1 MTDFE
6 KEKWNSVI
14 EGASEEEI
22 KYIIGKLESR
32 GYKITPPE
40 KKNTT
45 TTVKSD
51 LHVKNTEINDETIIL
66 VVDDNEMNL
75 KIASGCISKLGPKVD
90 TAKSGKEAIEKIK
103 TKHYDLIF
111 MDYLM
116 PEMNGVE
123 AAKEIK
129 KINQN
134 IPIIA
139 FTTDYD
145 DIVRQEFENVGVKD
159 IMPKPIDIKI
169 LKNKLD
175 I

>member
-40 KKNTT
+40 KYI
-45 TTVKSD
+45 
-51 LHVKNTEINDETIIL
+51 KNTEINDETIIL

-123 AAKEIK
+123 AAREIK

>member
-40 KKNTT
+40 KYI
-45 TTVKSD
+45 
-51 LHVKNTEINDETIIL
+51 KNTEINDETIIL

-123 AAKEIK
+123 AAREIK

-139 FTTDYD
+139 FTTDCD